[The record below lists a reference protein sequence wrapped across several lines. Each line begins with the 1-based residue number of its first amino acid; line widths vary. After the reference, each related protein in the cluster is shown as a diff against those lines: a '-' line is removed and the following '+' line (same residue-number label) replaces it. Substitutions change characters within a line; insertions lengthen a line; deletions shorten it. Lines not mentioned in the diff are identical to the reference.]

1 MTKDRIHPIDRHVG
15 ERLRLARVT
24 NKMSQTALGTAAG
37 ITFQQVQKYER
48 GTNRVSASRLFEFA
62 NALGVDISYFF
73 DGASDQPTK
82 TRPTASRDAHD
93 LDKID
98 MEIMRCLWE
107 IDDDK
112 LKRNLL
118 RLVEGMRPGGKRR
131 EKSGPSAS
139 ESAVS

>member
-1 MTKDRIHPIDRHVG
+1 MTKERIHPIDRHVG

-24 NKMSQTALGTAAG
+24 NKMSQTALGSAAG

-73 DGASDQPTK
+73 DGATDQPTK
-82 TRPTASRDAHD
+82 SRASPPRDAHD
-93 LDKID
+93 LDRLD

-118 RLVEGMRPGGKRR
+118 RLVEGMRPGSKRR
-131 EKSGPSAS
+131 DKSASAS
-139 ESAVS
+139 ETAAS